1 MTAHVPLPG
10 ATTPIR
16 PEAKA
21 GILDIEPYKPGRS
34 TAEGVEAP
42 VKLSSNENILGCGE
56 AAREAYLAAAGDLS
70 LYPDG
75 RGEMLRA
82 AVAAHYQLEPARLI
96 LGCGTDEVFA
106 LLSQAF
112 LAPGDNI
119 VPGEYAFRAYDIS
132 A

>member
-42 VKLSSNENILGCGE
+42 VKLSANENILGCGE

-75 RGEMLRA
+75 RGEILRA
-82 AVAAHYQLEPARLI
+82 TVAPHYRVSPARRRA
-96 LGCGTDEVFA
+96 GEGTDTGAAVPVQA
-106 LLSQAF
+106 LL
-112 LAPGDNI
+112 
-119 VPGEYAFRAYDIS
+119 
-132 A
+132 